1 MPFCMLENVPHL
13 SCESNGRL
21 NVDHED
27 NGRKQDAWLREWL
40 GASEGDYFESKG
52 AKRKKLTPEERKE
65 KAAKNG
71 RQAQAAARRG
81 EWTRNTTFGGFDP
94 KCAGAKGTVGKAK
107 GATSE
112 ERIERN
118 LLPPAKIPLGTKLF
132 FVGVCPCCG
141 DKYLSNKTAR
151 QCQSLGCHE
160 TKGFSRKP
168 LTLDKATS
176 QKGEVPGQQQIV

>member
-1 MPFCMLENVPHL
+1 MHSHSLVCALA
-13 SCESNGRL
+13 
-21 NVDHED
+21 VDHED

-94 KCAGAKGTVGKAK
+94 KCVQVSSHCIHAPHPYLPTPLVTSPRPSPRPSS
-107 GATSE
+107 ATHPFA
-112 ERIERN
+112 
-118 LLPPAKIPLGTKLF
+118 PPSLA
-132 FVGVCPCCG
+132 
-141 DKYLSNKTAR
+141 TAR
-151 QCQSLGCHE
+151 LPS
-160 TKGFSRKP
+160 
-168 LTLDKATS
+168 AA
-176 QKGEVPGQQQIV
+176 PGLPEPSPASPQVRLCS